1 MFGELFVGKQLIY
14 QVKRVRINR
23 RIVLGKKKETEM
35 NDNTNFTEGKIIGPL
50 MRFAMPVMFA
60 LFLQAMYGAVDL
72 FVVGKFATSED
83 VSAQAISRPHIK
95 EPGGSYICVRAL

>member
-1 MFGELFVGKQLIY
+1 
-14 QVKRVRINR
+14 
-23 RIVLGKKKETEM
+23 
-35 NDNTNFTEGKIIGPL
+35 

-83 VSAQAISRPHIK
+83 VSAVVTGSQIMMTLGNLVTSLAMGATIFLGQQIGMQ
-95 EPGGSYICVRAL
+95 PGGNRHCLPVLLRVRLPAVCVAVRSHRLVCGE